1 MKYKINPTELDSSF
15 RVPSSLVDKHIRL
28 ANEHQLKVLL
38 WILRNSPE
46 NPDIDKMCKA
56 LKMNKDDAADYL
68 QYWVLTGVITATD
81 EQSEPVSSPAKEIAP
96 SYPVSAPPAATA
108 APAIVPSKPSSVEI
122 AQRIKES
129 PIIGNLFREAQ
140 VKLGKTIGYE
150 GQCMLLMMHDYDGL
164 PVEVIYM
171 LLDYCVSI
179 GKTHNN
185 YIAATGRNWG
195 ECEIDTIEKAAERI
209 SSLRTADRV
218 WKDFAALAGI
228 TNPKP
233 TTTQT
238 AFLSRWC
245 NSLGFNVDMIYLA
258 YEEMADHTQKL
269 SFAYMDKVLE
279 SWNKNG
285 VKTPDDAKAF
295 KAAKAASTVKAVQSP
310 TPKQSANPKK
320 KQPETSY
327 DIDAFMQKTVNGK
340 LKYER
345 KDKV

>member
-1 MKYKINPTELDSSF
+1 MKYKINPTELDTSF

-68 QYWVLTGVITATD
+68 QYWVLTGVIIAQEGQIEPTPAPVQESAVSTPAIPTAVTK
-81 EQSEPVSSPAKEIAP
+81 S
-96 SYPVSAPPAATA
+96 A
-108 APAIVPSKPSSVEI
+108 APVIAPSKPSSVEI

-185 YIAATGRNWG
+185 YIATTGRNWG

-209 SSLRTADRV
+209 SALRTADRV

-233 TTTQT
+233 TASQT
-238 AFLSRWC
+238 AYLSRWC
-245 NSLGFNVDMIYLA
+245 NSLGFSTDMIYLA

-279 SWNKNG
+279 SWHKNG
-285 VKTPDDAKAF
+285 IKTPEDVRAL
-295 KAAKAASTVKAVQSP
+295 KAAKSAPVAKKAD
-310 TPKQSANPKK
+310 TPAPKTSKKQSD
-320 KQPETSY
+320 TSY
-327 DIDAFMQKTVNGK
+327 DIDAFTKNTVSGN
-340 LKYER
+340 LRYER
-345 KDKV
+345 KKKA

>member
-46 NPDIDKMCKA
+46 NPDIEKMCKA

-68 QYWVLTGVITATD
+68 QYWVLTGVIIAQD
-81 EQSEPVSSPAKEIAP
+81 GQSEPTPA
-96 SYPVSAPPAATA
+96 PVQETA
-108 APAIVPSKPSSVEI
+108 ASTPATVPATKAAAPVIAPSKPSSVEI

-150 GQCMLLMMHDYDGL
+150 GQCTLLMMHDYDGL

-209 SSLRTADRV
+209 SALRTADRV

-238 AFLSRWC
+238 AYISRWC
-245 NSLGFNVDMIYLA
+245 NSWGFSTDMIYLA

-279 SWNKNG
+279 SWHKDAI
-285 VKTPDDAKAF
+285 KTPEDVRAL
-295 KAAKAASTVKAVQSP
+295 KAAKSTPVSKKADTPAPKASK
-310 TPKQSANPKK
+310 KQSD
-320 KQPETSY
+320 TSY
-327 DIDAFMQKTVNGK
+327 DIDAFTKNTVSGN
-340 LKYER
+340 LRYER
-345 KDKV
+345 KKKA